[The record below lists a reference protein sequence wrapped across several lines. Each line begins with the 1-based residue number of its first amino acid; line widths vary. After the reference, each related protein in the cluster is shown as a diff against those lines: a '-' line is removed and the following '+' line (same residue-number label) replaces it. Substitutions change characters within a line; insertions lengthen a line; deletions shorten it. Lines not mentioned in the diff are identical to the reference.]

1 MNLPFTLDT
10 DTVWYAIGDG
20 ALEKTI
26 HRLDDF
32 HRVII
37 LVDENVEKHCLPVF
51 YEMAPSLREC
61 DLIRV
66 SSGEKNKNIAQS
78 SYIWNEL
85 TRLNASRDS
94 LLLNLGGGVITDSGG
109 FAAATFKRG
118 MRFVNVPT
126 TLLGMVDAAIG
137 GKTGVDFHDFKNQ
150 VGLFVDPV
158 GVIIEPVFLNTLE
171 SLQWQSGFAEVLKYA
186 LIMDKDLWT
195 KIDGLHFSQV
205 EDWNNVIIKAARD
218 KIDIVRFDA
227 SERGVRKNLNFGH
240 TIGHALES
248 YFLKTHDATTH
259 GNAIAAGMICEAW
272 ISSKVFEFDCTQ
284 LDEIVTMIDKNFSRF
299 QFDESKIPL
308 IIDLMHQDK
317 KMRGNKLMFS
327 LLRRLGKAT
336 HDMEVDAQLI
346 EDSLLYYLKNQKCN

>member
-20 ALEKTI
+20 SLDKSAHK
-26 HRLDDF
+26 LDDF
-32 HRVII
+32 PRIII
-37 LVDENVEKHCLPVF
+37 LVDENTETHCLPVL
-51 YEMAPSLREC
+51 YQLAPNLKIC
-61 DLIRV
+61 DVIRV

-85 TRLNASRDS
+85 TRLNAGRDT

-118 MRFVNVPT
+118 MRFVNIPT

-158 GVIIEPVFLNTLE
+158 GVIIDPVFLKTLD
-171 SLQWQSGFAEVLKYA
+171 SRQWQSGFSEVLKYA
-186 LIMDKDLWT
+186 LIMDKELWFRLNG
-195 KIDGLHFSQV
+195 KHFS
-205 EDWNNVIIKAARD
+205 EIDDWNTVISKAARD

-248 YFLKTHDATTH
+248 FFLRTHNETTH
-259 GNAIAAGMICEAW
+259 GMAIAAGMICEAW
-272 ISSKVFEFDCTQ
+272 ISARLFDFEEDQ
-284 LDEIVTMIDKNFSRF
+284 LNEIVTMIDKNFERF
-299 QFDESKIPL
+299 IFDESKIQL
-308 IIDLMHQDK
+308 IVELMHQDK
-317 KMRGNKLMFS
+317 KMRDNKLYFS
-327 LLRRLGKAT
+327 MLRRLGKAT
-336 HDMEVDAQLI
+336 HDVEVDPKLI
-346 EDSLLYYLKNQKCN
+346 EASLLYYINQES

>member
-1 MNLPFTLDT
+1 MNIPFILDT

-20 ALEKTI
+20 SLVKSAF
-26 HRLDDF
+26 RLNDLY
-32 HRVII
+32 RIII

-51 YEMAPSLREC
+51 YELMPMLKDC

-66 SSGEKNKNIAQS
+66 SSGEKNKNISQS

-85 TRLNASRDS
+85 TRLNAGRDTV
-94 LLLNLGGGVITDSGG
+94 LLNLGGGVITDSGG

-150 VGLFVDPV
+150 VGLFVDPI
-158 GVIIEPVFLNTLE
+158 GVIIEPVFLKTLDE
-171 SLQWQSGFAEVLKYA
+171 LQWQSGFAEVLKYA
-186 LIMDKDLWT
+186 LIMDKDLWL
-195 KIDGLHFSQV
+195 KVKDKHFTEI
-205 EDWNNVIIKAARD
+205 EDWNRIIIKAARN
-218 KIDIVRFDA
+218 KMDIVRFDA

-248 YFLKTHDATTH
+248 YYLKSHNETTH

-272 ISSKVFEFDCTQ
+272 MSSKLFDFGCDQ
-284 LDEIVTMIDKNFSRF
+284 LDEIVSLIDKNFERF
-299 QFDESKIPL
+299 VFEEAKIPY
-308 IIDLMHQDK
+308 IIELMHQDK
-317 KMRGNKLMFS
+317 KVRGDKQMFS
-327 LLRRLGKAT
+327 LLRKLGKAT
-336 HDMEVDAQLI
+336 HDVEVDPQLI
-346 EDSLLYYLKNQKCN
+346 EDSLKYYINGEACN